1 MRQRHKPPG
10 SRSSD
15 PWLPRRGTTVLLL
28 SASADLQG
36 AVGRVSAAASVEL
49 IVGGLEHAAGR
60 WSDVAAV
67 LVDAHEP
74 VDAAVGAGLAA
85 WRGPTAV
92 VGFAR
97 DSQRVWQQAERL
109 GADRVAILPDS
120 APWLANFLGCL
131 RNPDVGAGV
140 VGVVGACGGAG
151 ASTLAILVAAEAAR
165 RGSRTLLVDG
175 DPWGGGLCTAL
186 SAGDVPGL
194 RWPELLHASG
204 SINPEQL
211 AASLPQLAG
220 VSLLSWGGPRQ
231 DSLARAAA
239 PGMQP
244 PDNAV
249 PDPAGGRTAEGEVMR
264 AARGA
269 YGLVVVDVGRNP
281 GALISMAR
289 QCSGLLVVVP
299 AELRAASAALQ
310 MMDSLPP
317 MPLGAVVRDPLG
329 EGLDA
334 AMVAAAVDLPLVG
347 RLPRLRGVAEAL
359 EARRLPELLRRRRVG
374 ALLGGI
380 LGWMSGEGVNNP
392 RKNRSAVVHE
402 PSAGPRLAPLGPAP
416 LRRGAGP

>member
-1 MRQRHKPPG
+1 M
-10 SRSSD
+10 
-15 PWLPRRGTTVLLL
+15 
-28 SASADLQG
+28 QG

-49 IVGGLEHAAGR
+49 IVGGLEHATGR

-67 LVDAHEP
+67 LVDAHQP
-74 VDAAVGAGLAA
+74 VDAAMGAGLAA

-131 RNPDVGAGV
+131 RNPAMGAGV

-151 ASTLAILVAAEAAR
+151 ASTLAILLAVEAAR

-175 DPWGGGLCTAL
+175 DQWGGGLCTAL
-186 SAGDVPGL
+186 SAQDVPGL

-211 AASLPQLAG
+211 AASLPQLVG
-220 VSLLSWGGPRQ
+220 VSLLSWGGSGVTGP
-231 DSLARAAA
+231 AKHP
-239 PGMQP
+239 PGT
-244 PDNAV
+244 AV
-249 PDPAGGRTAEGEVMR
+249 PGPASGPAAEGEVMR

-269 YGLVVVDVGRNP
+269 YGIVVVDVGRNP
-281 GALISMAR
+281 VALAALAP
-289 QCSGLLVVVP
+289 QCSGMLVVVP
-299 AELRAASAALQ
+299 AQLRAAAAALQ
-310 MMDSLPP
+310 MMNSLPP

-347 RLPRLRGVAEAL
+347 RLPRLRGVAEVL

-380 LGWMSGEGVNNP
+380 LGWMSGDDANNARGVRTTGVQGP
-392 RKNRSAVVHE
+392 STFERSA
-402 PSAGPRLAPLGPAP
+402 PGGSTSQRWGTGP
-416 LRRGAGP
+416 

>member
-1 MRQRHKPPG
+1 M
-10 SRSSD
+10 D

-28 SASADLQG
+28 SASAELQG

-67 LVDAHEP
+67 LIDAHEP

-131 RNPDVGAGV
+131 RNPTMGAGV

-151 ASTLAILVAAEAAR
+151 ASTLAILLAAEAAR

-186 SAGDVPGL
+186 SARDVPGL
-194 RWPELLHASG
+194 RWPELMHASG

-211 AASLPQLAG
+211 AAALPQLAG
-220 VSLLSWGGPRQ
+220 VSLLSWGGPGQ
-231 DSLARAAA
+231 NSLAGAGGSPAMGGQPGVAGPATQPPGNAA
-239 PGMQP
+239 PG
-244 PDNAV
+244 
-249 PDPAGGRTAEGEVMR
+249 PASGRAAEGEVMR

-281 GALISMAR
+281 VALASLAR

-299 AELRAASAALQ
+299 AQLRAAAAALQ
-310 MMDSLPP
+310 MMESLPP

-347 RLPRLRGVAEAL
+347 RLPRLRGVAEVL

-380 LGWMSGEGVNNP
+380 LGWMSGDGANIP
-392 RKNRSAVVHE
+392 RGIRATGGLGSSAF
-402 PSAGPRLAPLGPAP
+402 GRPAP
-416 LRRGAGP
+416 DASTSLRGGTGP